1 VRTPAIE
8 RTDQL
13 PPRVDTGP
21 RPPRQAAVD
30 KLRGAVIVLMVLDHA
45 RDFFCSL
52 AISPTD
58 LAATSVPLFLTRW
71 VTHLCAPVFVLLA
84 GTAAYLRGRGQP
96 REALSGHLVRRGLF
110 LVLLELTIVRLC
122 LVPDLGYHLTVLSVL
137 WALGWSMV
145 ALAILIRL
153 PAAATVAVGLAL
165 VAGHNLLDGV
175 RVVEPAALAALWKVL
190 HQPGFIPLAA
200 GHVAVVGYPLL
211 PWIGVMALGHG
222 LGRII
227 DDADVARRRRRLLSI
242 GLGALL
248 AFFLLRGWNLYG
260 DPRPWMAQPRGAV
273 FTVLS
278 FFNTEKYPPSL
289 LFLLMTLGPAL
300 CALAL
305 LDRRPAQGSAASGP
319 AGEPGQAGSSLLA
332 RPLLVFGRVP
342 LFFFVTHLVLLR
354 LASAPFAA
362 LRWGPTAFALPP
374 AGHAGNPEFPL
385 WVAYPVW
392 AATLLVLYPLCRW
405 FMTVKS
411 RRRGGWLSYV

>member
-1 VRTPAIE
+1 
-8 RTDQL
+8 
-13 PPRVDTGP
+13 VDT
-21 RPPRQAAVD
+21 
-30 KLRGAVIVLMVLDHA
+30 LRGAVIVLMVLDHA

-52 AISPTD
+52 AVNPTD

-71 VTHLCAPVFVLLA
+71 VTHPCAPTFALLA
-84 GTAAYLRGRGQP
+84 GTAAYLRGRDRPAG
-96 REALSGHLVRRGLF
+96 ALSGHLVRRGLF

-122 LVPDLGYHLTVLSVL
+122 LVPDPGYHLTVLSVL

-145 ALAILIRL
+145 ALAVLIRL
-153 PAAATVAVGLAL
+153 PPAATAAIGLLL

-175 RVVEPAALAALWKVL
+175 RVAAPAAASALWKVL
-190 HQPGFIPLAA
+190 HQPGLIALSPE
-200 GHVAVVGYPLL
+200 HVAVVGYPLL

-222 LGRII
+222 LGHIL
-227 DDADVARRRRRLLSI
+227 DDADLARRRRRLLSI
-242 GLGALL
+242 GLGAVL
-248 AFFLLRGWNLYG
+248 AFLLLRGWNLYG
-260 DPRPWMAQPRGAV
+260 DPRPWMAQPRGAIY
-273 FTVLS
+273 TVLS

-305 LDRRPAQGSAASGP
+305 LDGRPAP
-319 AGEPGQAGSSLLA
+319 RVA

-342 LFFFVTHLVLLR
+342 LFFFVVHLILLR
-354 LASAPFAA
+354 VASAPFAA
-362 LRWGPTAFALPP
+362 LRWGDSAFALPP

-405 FMTVKS
+405 FATVKS
-411 RRRGGWLSYV
+411 RQRGAAGLSLL